1 MSMNYLYPPGS
12 IAKGHCTEI
21 GKNDFLAVVKV
32 FQPANGDEFELC
44 AVDPVHAKEKA
55 EMLCK
60 NLGLYLA
67 VFTVDDKAMEAF
79 KNQNSYDRIAGQQV
93 KPEFYKRERIAI

>member
-1 MSMNYLYPPGS
+1 MPINYLYPPGS
-12 IAKGHCTEI
+12 IARGHVEEI
-21 GKNDFLAVVKV
+21 GKNDYLAVVKV
-32 FQPANGDEFELC
+32 FKSESDTFEMS

-67 VFTVDDKAMEAF
+67 SFTVDEKTMEAF
-79 KNQNSYDRIAGQQV
+79 RNINSYERIAGQQV
-93 KPEFYKRERIAI
+93 RPEFYQRQRIAV